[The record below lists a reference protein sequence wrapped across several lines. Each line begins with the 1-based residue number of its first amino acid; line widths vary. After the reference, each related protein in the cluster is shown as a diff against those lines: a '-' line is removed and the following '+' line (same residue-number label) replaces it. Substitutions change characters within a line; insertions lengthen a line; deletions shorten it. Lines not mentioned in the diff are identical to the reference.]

1 MIVLIRIQDAFILL
15 PLRVILIV
23 SACFYMNMN
32 CFGPIRVVSSLLR
45 VGSVAADIF
54 GWVVADGF
62 GWLRMVSGGFGW
74 FRMVSGGFR
83 WYVDL
88 VVTLDLVLSTAMLKY
103 KKRAKML
110 SNLKQFEL
118 IVSLAHL
125 VFQM

>member
-1 MIVLIRIQDAFILL
+1 MIVLIRIQDAFIPL